1 MGGSFE
7 GLLFLGQL
15 SSWFIGFCGWLVAM
29 VVWWFFLWLG
39 FSRVVVRL
47 CWCLVGFVG
56 GYGVVDDC
64 GSGGVAVEW
73 LVAC

>member
-1 MGGSFE
+1 
-7 GLLFLGQL
+7 
-15 SSWFIGFCGWLVAM
+15 M